1 MEKYRKQCR
10 FILSCN
16 YPQKIIPPIADR
28 CFTMRFRK
36 ISPDD
41 MKELLQKII
50 KEEDIPISDSA
61 IDLLAKLS
69 DGSMRKAVTTLH
81 ALKLSNISNIT
92 KETLY
97 DITAY
102 VNEEDVIQL
111 LNFISKGKTK
121 DMEAQVDKLLS
132 YYCYEPIEVI
142 KSMYELIKRSK
153 ILSDEKKINALL
165 KLSDVE
171 WRISQN
177 ASPDMQLRFF
187 VMYLARLFEEKE

>member
-1 MEKYRKQCR
+1 
-10 FILSCN
+10 
-16 YPQKIIPPIADR
+16 
-28 CFTMRFRK
+28 
-36 ISPDD
+36 
-41 MKELLQKII
+41 
-50 KEEDIPISDSA
+50 
-61 IDLLAKLS
+61 
-69 DGSMRKAVTTLH
+69 
-81 ALKLSNISNIT
+81 
-92 KETLY
+92 
-97 DITAY
+97 
-102 VNEEDVIQL
+102 
-111 LNFISKGKTK
+111 
-121 DMEAQVDKLLS
+121 LLS